1 MAIENFDEVKSYF
14 EANKDN
20 EEVKGYIKGFISLD
34 GAKNFLESNE
44 DGKKYLNS
52 YADGKVTKGIET
64 FKQNNLSKLVEEE
77 MRKLNPQQDPKD
89 LKLQELQNKFEALE
103 KEKVR
108 ETLMNKG
115 LKVATEK
122 KLPVDLVNYFLGQDE
137 EATLNNLS
145 ALEKSLQSYTQSVRE
160 SILKE
165 GSYVPPTNDKTVATG
180 IVTQAEYDKNKSNLD
195 WYSKNK
201 AKVLE
206 SYRQGLIK

>member
-1 MAIENFDEVKSYF
+1 MAIENLDEVKSYF
-14 EANKDN
+14 EANQEN

-34 GAKNFLESNE
+34 GVKNYLEANE
-44 DGKKYLNS
+44 EGKRYLNS
-52 YADGKVTKGIET
+52 YADSKVTKGIET

-77 MRKLNPQQDPKD
+77 IKKLNPQLDPKD

-137 EATLNNLS
+137 EATLTNLS

-165 GSYVPPTNDKTVATG
+165 GAYVPPANDKTVTTG
-180 IVTQAEYDKNKSNLD
+180 TITQAEYDKNKNNLD

-201 AKVLE
+201 AKVQE

>member
-1 MAIENFDEVKSYF
+1 MTIENLDEVKSYF

-20 EEVKGYIKGFISLD
+20 EDVKGYIKGFISLD
-34 GAKNFLESNE
+34 GVKNFLEANE

-52 YADGKVTKGIET
+52 YADSKVSKGIES

-77 MRKLNPQQDPKD
+77 MKKLNPQLDPKD
-89 LKLQELQNKFEALE
+89 MKLQELQNKFEALE
-103 KEKVR
+103 KEKAR
-108 ETLMNKG
+108 ETLTNKA
-115 LKVATEK
+115 LKIASEK

-137 EATLNNLS
+137 ESTLNNLF

-160 SILKE
+160 SIIKE
-165 GSYVPPTNDKTVATG
+165 GSYIPPANDKAIATG
-180 IVTQAEYDKNKSNLD
+180 TVTQTEYDKNKNNLD

>member
-1 MAIENFDEVKSYF
+1 MAIENLDEVKSYF
-14 EANKDN
+14 EANQEN

-34 GAKNFLESNE
+34 GVKSFLEANE
-44 DGKKYLNS
+44 EGKRYLNS
-52 YADGKVTKGIET
+52 YADSKVTKGIET

-77 MRKLNPQQDPKD
+77 IKKLNPQLDPKD

-137 EATLNNLS
+137 EATLTNLS

-165 GSYVPPTNDKTVATG
+165 GAYVPPANDKTVTTG
-180 IVTQAEYDKNKSNLD
+180 TITQAEYDKNKNNLD
-195 WYSKNK
+195 WYSENK
-201 AKVLE
+201 AKVQE